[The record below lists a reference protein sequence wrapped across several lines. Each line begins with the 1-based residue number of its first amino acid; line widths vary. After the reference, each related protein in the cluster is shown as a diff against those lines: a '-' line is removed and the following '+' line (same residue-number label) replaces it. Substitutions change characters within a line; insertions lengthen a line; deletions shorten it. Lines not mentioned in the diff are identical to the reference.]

1 MNIFLW
7 AAAAAPT
14 LFLADRVLLW
24 MEGRGWIYWRNHEAE
39 IGAGSMFSVI
49 NEIQTLLSPSQRHVT
64 EQKERQLVLRDDEE
78 SGAPLDRRI
87 DLESGRVVIRRPPSS
102 STDRH
107 ESP

>member
-1 MNIFLW
+1 MNIFFW
-7 AAAAAPT
+7 AVAAVPT
-14 LFLADRVLLW
+14 LFLADRALLW
-24 MEGRGWIYWRNHEAE
+24 MERRGWIYWRKREAE
-39 IGAGSMFSVI
+39 IGAASMFSVI
-49 NEIQTLLSPSQRHVT
+49 NEIQTLLSPSQRYMT
-64 EQKERQLVLRDDEE
+64 EEKERRLVLRDDEE